1 MKLRLIIK
9 ILLAIVILFIAIQ
22 FIPSTQNTDGQESTS
37 DISKTVI
44 MPSKVHSVLKNACYD
59 CHSNNTDY
67 PWYSKIQPVR
77 LMMDRHVKEGKE
89 ELNFSEFGSYSTRS
103 QISKLKGL
111 ANSIKD
117 NIMPLSSYKL
127 MHKNANLSDEEK
139 NLIINWALQTSDS
152 LSTKK

>member
-1 MKLRLIIK
+1 MNMRLIIK

-22 FIPSTQNTDGQESTS
+22 FIPSTQNIDGQESTS

-152 LSTKK
+152 LSAKK

>member
-1 MKLRLIIK
+1 MRLIIK

-22 FIPSTQNTDGQESTS
+22 FIPSSENIGGQESVT
-37 DISKTVI
+37 DISNTVI
-44 MPSKVHSVLKNACYD
+44 MPSKVHSLLKNACYD
-59 CHSNNTDY
+59 CHSNNTYY

-77 LMMDRHVKEGKE
+77 LMMDTHVKEGKTE
-89 ELNFSEFGSYSTRS
+89 INFSEFGSYSTRS

-117 NIMPLSSYKL
+117 NIMPLSSYRL
-127 MHKNANLSDEEK
+127 MHKGANLSDEEK
-139 NLIINWALQTSDS
+139 NLIINWALQTSDR

>member
-22 FIPSTQNTDGQESTS
+22 FIPSTQNIDGQESTS

-103 QISKLKGL
+103 QISKLRGL

-152 LSTKK
+152 LSAKK

>member
-22 FIPSTQNTDGQESTS
+22 FIPSTQNIDGQESTS

-152 LSTKK
+152 LSANK

>member
-1 MKLRLIIK
+1 MRLILK

-22 FIPSTQNTDGQESTS
+22 FIPSTQNNDGQESTS

-44 MPSKVHSVLKNACYD
+44 VPSKVHSVLKNACYD

>member
-1 MKLRLIIK
+1 MRLVLK

-22 FIPSTQNTDGQESTS
+22 FIPSTQNIDGQESTS